1 MASVAAADKAAD
13 AIISIENNHNWDS
26 DTSPVLVDGDGDDG
40 VGGLVGSGKSPDS
53 ELTKC
58 RAKYQVGFISVPK
71 SPVLKRACP
80 FKRAFGEYR
89 PFSARF
95 FKILPVFLGFLGHST

>member
-26 DTSPVLVDGDGDDG
+26 DTSPVLVDGDGDYG

-58 RAKYQVGFISVPK
+58 RAKYQVGFMVE
-71 SPVLKRACP
+71 L
-80 FKRAFGEYR
+80 
-89 PFSARF
+89 
-95 FKILPVFLGFLGHST
+95 